1 MDMASNT
8 YLQNL
13 AGLVKDGTL
22 KEADLDAAVRTIA
35 GSARSMGITVEGV
48 K

>member
-8 YLQNL
+8 YPQHL

-22 KEADLDAAVRTIA
+22 KLDDIDFVDGLWPHIPKVAALGR
-35 GSARSMGITVEGV
+35 GL
-48 K
+48 